1 MRAHTERA
9 QQGPSLAGEEVDAA
23 GNQGGVNGT
32 LFLAGLEA
40 LDSPLRI
47 IDLVVADVE
56 VDVID
61 AVAVVVASTGTVLLV
76 FLLGAL

>member
-9 QQGPSLAGEEVDAA
+9 QQGPSLTGKEVDAA

-40 LDSPLRI
+40 LDSLLRI
-47 IDLVVADVE
+47 IDPVVADVE

-61 AVAVVVASTGTVLLV
+61 AVAVVVASTGRDLLV
-76 FLLGAL
+76 FILGVL